1 MRTNVRGIS
10 RTNAKRQ
17 TKGKKQTIRIFDAK
31 SRSNKRI
38 CIFSVSVCCSLL
50 NLNEWMILILLF
62 SWFPILE
69 IPPYNG
75 FGGEEDSLGNCF
87 KLIPEPPKGDF
98 VKFMLKDRCALDSN
112 ILRFSAKLVSKKPT
126 DQDRLFIIRYNSAR
140 ETSLNLSSLTDLHC
154 PGYACKFVIKQP
166 KFPDYSYL
174 MSEGHRNIDKNFQ

>member
-1 MRTNVRGIS
+1 
-10 RTNAKRQ
+10 
-17 TKGKKQTIRIFDAK
+17 
-31 SRSNKRI
+31 
-38 CIFSVSVCCSLL
+38 
-50 NLNEWMILILLF
+50 MILILLF

-154 PGYACKFVIKQP
+154 PGYACKFVIKRP
-166 KFPDYSYL
+166 KFPDYS
-174 MSEGHRNIDKNFQ
+174 SFFIPADKNCLQSLQSGNGKSALGNTICGEQSLQS